1 VDERENALRI
11 IRFNYPERVATR
23 PPLYEIRYHG
33 ANHEG
38 FEGDSDDSLAGSRW
52 FDVWGTGWHKVH
64 AGVMGLPEVT
74 PLARIDS
81 LRQYDWPDP
90 DDERIC
96 GNIYRLADAF
106 SGGDRF
112 LAGSHR
118 DTLWEKAY
126 MLVGM
131 ENMMM
136 YFLKE
141 PGFAREVLHRIMDF
155 QLGIAEHYVRLGV
168 EFAQLGDDL
177 GAQRGPL
184 LGPRIVDQFLV
195 PEYERLFRFYR
206 ERGVLIGFHSCGAVE
221 SAIETFVR
229 LGVDVLNPVQA
240 TANDLDGIRS
250 RTQGRMALRGGVS
263 SATIM
268 DGPVERIAAEVRE
281 RIWQLG
287 RDGGYFCCQDQDLPF
302 PEPHIDALHQAV
314 EEYGQ
319 YPLHPPD
326 EQSRVLSD

>member
-1 VDERENALRI
+1 
-11 IRFNYPERVATR
+11 
-23 PPLYEIRYHG
+23 
-33 ANHEG
+33 
-38 FEGDSDDSLAGSRW
+38 
-52 FDVWGTGWHKVH
+52 
-64 AGVMGLPEVT
+64 MGLPEVT

-126 MLVGM
+126 
-131 ENMMM
+131 
-136 YFLKE
+136 
-141 PGFAREVLHRIMDF
+141 
-155 QLGIAEHYVRLGV
+155 
-168 EFAQLGDDL
+168 
-177 GAQRGPL
+177 
-184 LGPRIVDQFLV
+184 
-195 PEYERLFRFYR
+195 
-206 ERGVLIGFHSCGAVE
+206 LIGFHSCGAVE
-221 SAIETFVR
+221 SAIETFVQ